1 MQRIRLNGIKDILF
15 WIIIPVVAIGVLV
28 LFDQLTKIWFTNLYE
43 ANGSTEFIK
52 GVLSFTHT
60 INTGS
65 AFSFL
70 SGKPWAQTFF
80 KVFTVISLCLFVV
93 LYLYVLTKKYKTLA
107 VSTTL
112 IISGTIGNFIDRL
125 LINGVVDFIRFDFID
140 FPIFNLAD
148 ICLTFGVIIFIVHF
162 FFLDE
167 NAIFRKESKRPL
179 GVLLLG

>member
-1 MQRIRLNGIKDILF
+1 MQRIRINGIKDILL
-15 WIIIPVVAIGVLV
+15 WIILPILTIGVLV
-28 LFDQLTKIWFTNLYE
+28 LFDQLTKVWFTNLYKE
-43 ANGSTEFIK
+43 NGSTVFIK

-70 SGKPWAQTFF
+70 SGKEWAQTFF
-80 KVFTVISLCLFVV
+80 KVITIVSLLLFVV
-93 LYLYVLTKKYKTLA
+93 LYLYALSYKYKTLT
-107 VSTTL
+107 VGTSL
-112 IISGTIGNFIDRL
+112 IVAGTIGNFIDR
-125 LINGVVDFIRFDFID
+125 IVMNGVIDFIRFDFIS

-167 NAIFRKESKRPL
+167 NAVFKKQEKKEVKEEK
-179 GVLLLG
+179 

>member
-1 MQRIRLNGIKDILF
+1 MQRIRINGIKDIFL
-15 WIIIPVVAIGVLV
+15 WIILPLLSISVLV
-28 LFDQLTKIWFTNLYE
+28 LFDQLTKFWFTNLYE
-43 ANGSTEFIK
+43 ENGTTIFIK

-70 SGKPWAQTFF
+70 SGKDWAQTFF
-80 KVFTVISLCLFVV
+80 KIITVISLLLFVV
-93 LYLYVLTKKYKTLA
+93 LYLYALKSRYKVLTIGT
-107 VSTTL
+107 SL
-112 IISGTIGNFIDRL
+112 IFAGTIGNFIDR
-125 LINGVVDFIRFDFID
+125 IVMNGVIDFIRFDFIN

-167 NAIFRKESKRPL
+167 SAIFKKQEKKEVKEEK
-179 GVLLLG
+179 